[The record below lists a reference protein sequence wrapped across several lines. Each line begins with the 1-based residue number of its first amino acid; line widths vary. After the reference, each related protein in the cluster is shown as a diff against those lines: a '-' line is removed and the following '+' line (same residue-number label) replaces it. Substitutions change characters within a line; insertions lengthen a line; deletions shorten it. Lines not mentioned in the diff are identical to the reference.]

1 MQRPSMSR
9 SIWSIAPLSALTF
22 SASAISPEESD
33 FAAEAMASSHIA
45 PISMISRF
53 NSKSCS
59 SNLFLMLTK
68 PSCDVI
74 FGTLILGL
82 REDIIGLA
90 ELYQLTKQEERS
102 VVRNTD
108 CLLHIVGHHNDG
120 VLLFQF

>member
-9 SIWSIAPLSALTF
+9 SIWSIPPLFFFTLTAN
-22 SASAISPEESD
+22 SISPVVSAFTAD
-33 FAAEAMASSHIA
+33 AMASSHIA

-90 ELYQLTKQEERS
+90 KLYQLTKQEERS